1 MNEKDFGNKIKI
13 LRKQNNMSQD
23 ELASILNVTRQA
35 ISSWERGITIPDINM
50 IEKLSK
56 TFSMGIDEI
65 ISGESKVIEKQYD
78 RKGTIL
84 LYVSSILLVVLNILI
99 SAFVYKEIKINTIFP
114 VVIIIFIET
123 TIFFTFANAINNND
137 FSILAG
143 FDKKIEYNSITLKR
157 ILYSIEA
164 HIMISSII
172 FTCILIALG
181 YFEVPKSMGGIIIIL
196 YTLELI
202 ASIIFI
208 NIKNQDTLFKN
219 SKDLSISKISNR
231 IVIVFMGFIILLVAT
246 LVYAF
251 EIYNIE
257 NNSIEAIKM
266 IGIMTPYII
275 LCLVSLF
282 KEQKRSKKY
291 VNKGET
297 YRASKST
304 YISMVICIMLLLA
317 MISVVSR
324 F

>member
-1 MNEKDFGNKIKI
+1 MNEKDFGSKII
-13 LRKQNNMSQD
+13 VLRKQNNMTQD

-56 TFSMGIDEI
+56 TFSIEIDEI

-84 LYVSSILLVVLNILI
+84 LYVSSILLVILNILI
-99 SAFVYKEIKINTIFP
+99 SAFVYKEIKIMTIFP
-114 VVIIIFIET
+114 VAIIIFIET
-123 TIFFTFANAINNND
+123 TIFFTFGNAIKNND

-143 FDKKIEYNSITLKR
+143 FDRKIEYNSITLKR
-157 ILYSIEA
+157 ILYSIEN

-172 FTCILIALG
+172 FICIFIALG
-181 YFEVPKSMGGIIIIL
+181 YVEVPRSIGGIIIML
-196 YTLELI
+196 YTLEFI
-202 ASIIFI
+202 VSIIFI
-208 NIKNQDTLFKN
+208 NIKNQDNLFKN
-219 SKDLSISKISNR
+219 SKDLSVAKISNR
-231 IVIVFMGFIILLVAT
+231 IVIVFIGIIFLLVAT
-246 LVYAF
+246 LVYAM

-275 LCLVSLF
+275 LCIVSLF
-282 KEQKRSKKY
+282 KEQKRSKEY

-297 YRASKST
+297 YSASKST

-317 MISVVSR
+317 MISVASR